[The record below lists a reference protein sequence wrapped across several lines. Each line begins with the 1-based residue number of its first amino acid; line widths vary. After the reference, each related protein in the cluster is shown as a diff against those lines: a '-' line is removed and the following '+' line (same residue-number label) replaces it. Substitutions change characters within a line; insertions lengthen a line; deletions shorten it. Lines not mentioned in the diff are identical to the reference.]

1 MATSTEENELNL
13 TQMWEQA
20 QIRFEQKTK
29 KSLKRTKIRN
39 LDEAIEL
46 LNQKLE
52 AQDSETNSKWHQV
65 KASVTNVLKF
75 IELLGGIA
83 AQGASMVFGPATMCF
98 NAIQF
103 LMDIPAK
110 ISKFYDDIGQLF
122 EEISN
127 FRMQFKIFHR
137 MEQFTK
143 IDLSLRKCT
152 HQIMIAF
159 VDICAISIDYL
170 NPSKL
175 KQFFNATKIALFDD
189 DSGIH
194 VKLEEFRRLIEYQS
208 RISDGLTLESALKSE
223 TGIEQLKESSK
234 ISRQL
239 IEENSEELR
248 ATHDDVKDVKE
259 VVTKEAKERSSINEH
274 AEQIKRI
281 HDKLDIA
288 LDRDLDPER
297 EFKQIRP
304 DRLPDTGE
312 WLKEIDQYRH
322 WIDLDSNAHVLLF
335 LSGSN
340 GSGKSNLLSA
350 MIDEQR
356 NMYSNREAG
365 SKRVVI
371 SCFGFERKDKS
382 AREGKNARQSIH
394 ALKLMATQIASQ
406 DIVYAKFLAMHLK
419 NKGISFSQ
427 EMTANDLIQ
436 ELFLPPKMDSKPDMA
451 YMLLLDGLDQLVPEE
466 ASQLINA
473 LRSLKASNFR
483 VAVTVTNTN
492 PESLKVS
499 QEELDLIPTI
509 RVEDHNESDIKRY
522 IENKL
527 NAYEDL
533 NSEDPSILRIANHVR
548 DKLPRVA
555 SGNFDNVQQIIA
567 KVQKAVSNDEDIA
580 AIQGLVSKD
589 QLENKELAAE
599 RIVEELNESLNP
611 QEIEQLNELLI
622 WTVYGCEY
630 MSVDEMRA
638 ALLLRTKRVPLQ
650 KLENKIREKYAKI
663 VKTRPEDDQ
672 DVIYMRNDEIAEFL
686 QRTQRS
692 NKGRESDVGSD
703 PKISMTIR
711 FENVRLS
718 QARRFVWKLNE
729 KMTFD
734 GLDFNAPNI
743 EEEARTMID
752 ANPADAY
759 LTLTRRCLAI
769 LLDNQKNDALGRYAI
784 LYLPN
789 HLQELREQV
798 DISLEEKIEI
808 VDDLISVLQSPDR
821 IDRDLSDEYLK
832 SRAWHNVEVFHAWL
846 TDSEA
851 TKTLKR
857 RDRDWLSSVVSGN
870 RMLILE
876 NIATMIARHWLC
888 RTTWS
893 PEDVYEWI
901 NEFLDRAQ
909 ADQTRP
915 QGPEIGQSGE
925 ATKNSAEN
933 FRGVETEDAESDSSR
948 KSSGEKESLNPTER
962 IQRALE
968 WAEQKADIT
977 GKNSLWYERVGGTY
991 LSAGIYDL
999 SKESFLEAKSLP
1011 NPSWRTFEGLAKA
1024 HSKSDKDKVLALQ
1037 EMEIALATLG
1047 AKQELTK
1054 DERASLVVN
1063 LRMAAAWQCD
1073 LGNNADAIHKLREA
1087 IKFDSRTYQSHDML
1101 LRLYVRTERQ
1111 PEALDFLKHLG
1122 NQPASNEEGLTDL
1135 GSMFLEYSSWYRPLS
1150 FFRAIF
1156 QAVQDDHW
1164 SATILETL
1172 ENTLQVLKKQK
1183 ADDEIV
1189 KLLLC
1194 HGVALARYGTTEKGL
1209 ETAVSQW
1216 TKCYKL
1222 GIKSADLSAAE
1233 SGRRAVDFIFNYHF
1247 TNARATLD
1255 ATDDLQ
1261 IHSAKLEDLMND
1273 IDALSKDNNPVTL
1286 LNVDGLR
1293 FAHGSFYR
1301 LAGDKEKAKMLLLDQ
1316 MKSGLDLLSD
1326 DDPENDSWGY
1336 SHVANVLAHAGDDLN
1351 ALSAWSLRGPSE
1363 RYTKG
1368 GEAMRDGSA
1377 SESQEQF
1384 VNTGNHS
1391 HGLLATEHAEAEY
1404 LGLSCDGQC
1413 GIRLTW
1419 SDSLW
1424 FCKVCE
1430 DVQFEDSC
1438 FTKLKKG
1445 TLQRF
1450 VCSADHDFLRVPSWR
1465 DEFRAT
1471 GKDHVRVGGEF
1482 IDGQRVGGEVVHVN
1496 TWLDSIRK
1504 QWSIEK
1510 PAKEISENAGP
1521 EAF

>member
-1 MATSTEENELNL
+1 MASSTEENELNL

-20 QIRFEQKTK
+20 QIRFEQKTR
-29 KSLKRTKIRN
+29 KSLKRTQIRN

-52 AQDSETNSKWHQV
+52 VQDSETKSKWHHI
-65 KASVTNVLKF
+65 KTSAINVLKF

-83 AQGASMVFGPATMCF
+83 AQGASMVFGPVTMCF

-175 KQFFNATKIALFDD
+175 KQFFTATKIALFDD

-223 TGIEQLKESSK
+223 MGIEQLRESSK

-239 IEENSEELR
+239 IEENSEQLR

-259 VVTKEAKERSSINEH
+259 VVTKEAKERSSMNEH

-281 HDKLDIA
+281 RDKLDIA
-288 LDRDLDPER
+288 LDRDSDPER
-297 EFKQIRP
+297 EFKQIRS
-304 DRLPDTGE
+304 DRLPDTGV

-322 WIDLDSNAHVLLF
+322 WIDLDSNAHVLLL

-350 MIDEQR
+350 IIDEQR
-356 NMYSNREAG
+356 SVYSNREAG
-365 SKRVVI
+365 PKRVVI

-382 AREGKNARQSIH
+382 AREGKNARQSIL

-406 DIVYAKFLAMHLK
+406 DIVYAKFLSMHLK

-473 LRSLKASNFR
+473 LSSLKASNFR

-492 PESLKVS
+492 TESLKVS
-499 QEELDLIPTI
+499 QDELDSIPTI
-509 RVEDHNESDIKRY
+509 RVEDHNESDINRY

-527 NAYEDL
+527 KAYEDL
-533 NSEDPSILRIANHVR
+533 NSEDPSILSIVNHVR
-548 DKLPRVA
+548 DELPRVA

-567 KVQKAVSNDEDIA
+567 KVQKAVSNDEDIT

-622 WTVYGCEY
+622 WTVYGLEY

-638 ALLLRTKRVPLQ
+638 ALLLRTKKVPLQ
-650 KLENKIREKYAKI
+650 KLENKVREKYAKI
-663 VKTRPEDDQ
+663 VEVRRRLRDGQ
-672 DVIYMRNDEIAEFL
+672 DAIYMRNDEIADFL
-686 QRTQRS
+686 QRTRRS
-692 NKGRESDVGSD
+692 NKGKESNVESDS
-703 PKISMTIR
+703 KISMTIS
-711 FENVRLS
+711 FENVKLS
-718 QARRFVWKLNE
+718 QARKFVWKLNE

-734 GLDFNAPNI
+734 GLDFNTPNN
-743 EEEARTMID
+743 EEETRTTID
-752 ANPADAY
+752 ANPADAH

-769 LLDNQKNDALGRYAI
+769 LLDNQKNDALGWYAI
-784 LYLPN
+784 LYLPD
-789 HLQELREQV
+789 HLQELRKQV

-821 IDRDLSDEYLK
+821 IDRDLSDEYLE
-832 SRAWHNVEVFHAWL
+832 SRAWHDVDVFHAWL

-876 NIATMIARHWLC
+876 TIATMIARHWLC

-893 PEDVYEWI
+893 PGDVYEWI

-909 ADQTRP
+909 ANDNQP
-915 QGPEIGQSGE
+915 QGPENGRSGE
-925 ATKNSAEN
+925 ATNNSSEI
-933 FRGVETEDAESDSSR
+933 FRGVKTEDAESDSSR

-962 IQRALE
+962 IQRALK
-968 WAEQKADIT
+968 WAEQKLDIA

-991 LSAGIYDL
+991 LSAGNYDL
-999 SKESFLEAKSLP
+999 SKESFLKAKSLP

-1024 HSKSDKDKVLALQ
+1024 HAESDKVLAFH

-1047 AKQELTK
+1047 AKLELTK
-1054 DERASLVVN
+1054 DERASLVGN
-1063 LRMAAAWQCD
+1063 LRTTAAWHCD
-1073 LGNNADAIHKLREA
+1073 LGNNVDAIHKLREA
-1087 IKFDSRTYQSHDML
+1087 IKFDSRDYQSHDEL
-1101 LRLYVRTERQ
+1101 LRLYLRTEAQ
-1111 PEALDFLKHLG
+1111 PEALDFLKHLN
-1122 NQPASNEEGLTDL
+1122 NQPGSVDGLTEL
-1135 GSMFLEYSSWYRPLS
+1135 ASMFLEFSSWYRPLD
-1150 FFRAIF
+1150 FFTAIF
-1156 QAVQDDHW
+1156 EAVQNDDW
-1164 SATILETL
+1164 SSVVLDTL
-1172 ENTLQVLKKQK
+1172 ENTLQVLQK
-1183 ADDEIV
+1183 RKANDDFV
-1189 KLLLC
+1189 NLLLC
-1194 HGVALARYGTTEKGL
+1194 HGVALARYGTVQKGL
-1209 ETAVSQW
+1209 ETAVLQW
-1216 TKCYKL
+1216 TECYKAGL
-1222 GIKSADLSAAE
+1222 KSADRNAAE
-1233 SGRRAVDFIFNYHF
+1233 SGRQAVEFIFNYHF
-1247 TNARATLD
+1247 TNARAALD
-1255 ATDDLQ
+1255 AKDEFQ
-1261 IHSAKLEDLMND
+1261 MHSARLEDLVND
-1273 IDALSKDNNPVTL
+1273 INTLFKDNSFGSF

-1293 FAHGSFYR
+1293 FPHSSFCR
-1301 LAGDKEKAKMLLLDQ
+1301 LAGDKEKAKTLLLDQ

-1336 SHVANVLAHAGDDLN
+1336 SRVANVLAHAGDDLN
-1351 ALSAWSLRGPSE
+1351 ALSAWSLMGPSE
-1363 RYTKG
+1363 RYTKEG
-1368 GEAMRDGSA
+1368 GATKEHSA
-1377 SESQEQF
+1377 SEAGEPPA
-1384 VNTGNHS
+1384 NAGNHS
-1391 HGLLATEHAEAEY
+1391 DGLLAREHAEAEFS
-1404 LGLSCDGQC
+1404 GHSCDGQC
-1413 GIRLTW
+1413 EAFLTW
-1419 SDSLW
+1419 SASLW
-1424 FCKVCE
+1424 FCKVCR

-1438 FTKLKKG
+1438 FTKLQNG
-1445 TLQRF
+1445 TLARF
-1450 VCSADHDFLRVPSWR
+1450 VCSADHEFIRVPSWR

-1482 IDGQRVGGEVVHVN
+1482 INGQRVGGEIVHVD
-1496 TWLDSIRK
+1496 TWLDSIRE

-1510 PAKEISENAGP
+1510 PAKEI
-1521 EAF
+1521 F